1 MTSRNITYAVWGVL
15 AACLLAAVALSLT
28 TRSIP
33 TIGRAIRSLG
43 RRWYVQVICLAAWFW
58 AGWHFF
64 VRSSR

>member
-1 MTSRNITYAVWGVL
+1 MTSRQISFGVWGVL
-15 AACLLAAVALSLT
+15 GACVVAAMVLSLT

-33 TIGRAIRSLG
+33 TLGAAIRALV
-43 RRWYVQVICLAAWFW
+43 RRPYVRVLCLAAWLW